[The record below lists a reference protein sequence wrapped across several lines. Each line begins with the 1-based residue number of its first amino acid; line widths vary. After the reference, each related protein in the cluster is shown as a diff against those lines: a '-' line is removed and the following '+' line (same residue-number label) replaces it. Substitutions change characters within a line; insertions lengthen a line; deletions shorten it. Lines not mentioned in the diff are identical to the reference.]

1 MNSLVF
7 PGQGAQYIGMGK
19 DFYDKFPAARDV
31 FSQASE
37 ILSVDMT
44 NLVFNGS
51 DDELKKT
58 INTQPAMIC
67 TELALWEVVKDQISP
82 VITAGHSVGEMS
94 SLYASGVIDLASAFK
109 LIAKR
114 AQLMDREAGRSEGV
128 MYAMLAISDEDL
140 ELGLSKVKKGTVVAA
155 NYNTVGQ
162 IVISGD
168 STGCEELFSILGD
181 LAIRYRSIQLKVSGA
196 WHSPFMEGAVDEYSE
211 FIDSIEFKDATMP
224 VVLNVSATSET
235 QGGKIKAAV
244 KKQIVSPVRWTDTMK
259 VLSEES
265 STLIEIGPGNVLTGL
280 MKRFSRDMLRVNI
293 EKTEHLEYFNK
304 GEK

>member
-67 TELALWEVVKDQISP
+67 TELALWEVVKDQIAP
-82 VITAGHSVGEMS
+82 IITAGHSVGEMS
-94 SLYASGVIDLASAFK
+94 SLYVSGVIDLASAFK

-140 ELGLSKVKKGTVVAA
+140 EMGLSKVKKGTVVAA

-181 LAIRYRSIQLKVSGA
+181 LAVRYRSIQLKVSGA
-196 WHSPFMEGAVDEYSE
+196 WHSPFMEGAVEEYSE
-211 FIDSIEFKDATMP
+211 FIDSIEFKDAAIP
-224 VVLNVSATSET
+224 VVLNVSAISET
-235 QGGKIKAAV
+235 QGDKIKAAV

-259 VLSEES
+259 VLSEKS

-280 MKRFSRDMLRVNI
+280 MKRFSRDMVRVNI

>member
-44 NLVFNGS
+44 DLVFNGS

-94 SLYASGVIDLASAFK
+94 SLYASGVIDLASSFK

-114 AQLMDREAGRSEGV
+114 AQLMDREAGRSEGI

-211 FIDSIEFKDATMP
+211 FIDSIEFKDATIP

-280 MKRFSRDMLRVNI
+280 MKRFSRDMVRVNI

>member
-211 FIDSIEFKDATMP
+211 FIDSIEFKDATIP
-224 VVLNVSATSET
+224 VVLNVSAKSET

-265 STLIEIGPGNVLTGL
+265 STLTEIGPGNVLTGL
-280 MKRFSRDMLRVNI
+280 MKRFSRDMVRVNI

>member
-224 VVLNVSATSET
+224 VVLNVSATPET